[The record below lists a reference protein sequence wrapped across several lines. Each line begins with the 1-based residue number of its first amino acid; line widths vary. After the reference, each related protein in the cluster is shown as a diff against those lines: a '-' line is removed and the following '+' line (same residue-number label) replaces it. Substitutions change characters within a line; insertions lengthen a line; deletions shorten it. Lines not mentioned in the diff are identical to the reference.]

1 MKVGDLVKCSGLVAR
16 DPKEPGTKT
25 FVFAG
30 LRHVLRMYRNKYG
43 APRISVVCLSTGAVA
58 DGIRPSA
65 LEVLS

>member
-16 DPKEPGTKT
+16 DPKEPGAKT

-30 LRHVLRMYRNKYG
+30 LHHVLRMYRNKYG
-43 APRISVVCLSTGAVA
+43 APRISLVCLSTGAIA